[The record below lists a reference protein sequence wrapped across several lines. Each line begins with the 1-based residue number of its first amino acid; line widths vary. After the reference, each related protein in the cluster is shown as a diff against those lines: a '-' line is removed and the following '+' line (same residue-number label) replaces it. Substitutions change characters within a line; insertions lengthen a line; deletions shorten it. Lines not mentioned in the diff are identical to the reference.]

1 MKNIG
6 FLLAFLLTTLVAAGE
21 PSAFGAGSLDS
32 ANPYGLTESERS
44 IVENR
49 QVSLSNQKLI
59 RRQALKIEQL
69 QETVEGLRS
78 VIESIS
84 AKIGKTGQKLSEISE
99 QSTKAGQED
108 IDNLQSQ
115 IDALKKSSENNYHKI
130 QKALSGLTSA
140 IDTPR
145 KKAAKKVKQNRP
157 KKVTKTNGQLIKS
170 AVSDYRAKRYTK
182 AKEAFTTLADKN
194 YKPAETNYYLGEIAY
209 YRKNYDEAI
218 YHFKKSVGYY
228 DKASYMPT
236 LLLHTALSFKE
247 LGDNTNAQRFF
258 DTILSTYPESAQAN
272 IAEKYLN

>member
-1 MKNIG
+1 MKFIV
-6 FLLAFLLTTLVAAGE
+6 LLLGLSFSLLSAAE
-21 PSAFGAGSLDS
+21 PSAFGAGALDS

-49 QVSLSNQKLI
+49 QVSLANQKLI
-59 RRQALKIEQL
+59 RRQALKIEQM
-69 QETVEGLRS
+69 QETIEGLRS
-78 VIESIS
+78 VVESIS
-84 AKIGKTGQKLSEISE
+84 SKIGKTGQKLSEMSA
-99 QSTKAGQED
+99 QSSQAGQED

-130 QKALSGLTSA
+130 QKALGGLTSTM
-140 IDTPR
+140 DKPR
-145 KKAAKKVKQNRP
+145 KKVAKKAKKKAP

-218 YHFKKSVGYY
+218 YHFKRSVGYY
-228 DKASYMPT
+228 DQASYMPT
-236 LLLHTALSFKE
+236 LLLHTALSFQE
-247 LGDNTNAQRFF
+247 LGDNANAQRFF